1 MAFHDIYPITFPPK
15 EATMKIE
22 IEKLSTSQTAI
33 ALIRSEHLDAGNA
46 KEFKEALLP
55 VLAEHNAVLVDM
67 SALSFVDSSGL
78 GALLGCLRTMN
89 NKNGQLKLF
98 AMARPVQ
105 ALFEL
110 VRMHRIFA
118 IYNTREEALAAL

>member
-1 MAFHDIYPITFPPK
+1 MVRLRSPQVRILTR
-15 EATMKIE
+15 
-22 IEKLSTSQTAI
+22 
-33 ALIRSEHLDAGNA
+33 IRSSLLAM
-46 KEFKEALLP
+46 ALLP
-55 VLAEHNAVLVDM
+55 VLAENNAVLVDM